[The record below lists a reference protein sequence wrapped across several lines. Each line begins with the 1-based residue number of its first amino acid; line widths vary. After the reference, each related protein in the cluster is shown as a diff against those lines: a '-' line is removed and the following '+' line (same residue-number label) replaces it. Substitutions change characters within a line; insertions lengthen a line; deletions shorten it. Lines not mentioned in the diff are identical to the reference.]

1 MVKPQIQ
8 SQCYPGIPQGS
19 VLGPILFLI
28 YINDLLDNI
37 RSSAHLLAD
46 ECVLYRKIFDSELFD
61 PARRP
66 HLSLGQWETDWKM
79 KFNVAECGR
88 MSLYR

>member
-1 MVKPQIQ
+1 ML
-8 SQCYPGIPQGS
+8 SGAPQGS

-46 ECVLYRKIFDSELFD
+46 DCVLYRKIFDSGLFY

-66 HLSLGQWETDWKM
+66 HLSLGQWETDWEM
-79 KFNVAECGR
+79 KFNVAECH
-88 MSLYR
+88 SIDESDSA